1 MLNIFAFCYYFL
13 FRTLIPITTAIN
25 FAEKENSCER
35 FNVSNEIEMQRMN
48 KESLKQWKKKRSST
62 FMVYCIMY
70 LLSGM
75 QTAFMNAT
83 IWIYVTRQIRTK
95 KPYLVFGILNAI
107 IFLPSVLSNPVI
119 AYCGDKYR
127 RPKLML
133 YCTNMLSIIGS
144 ILYLFYFSA
153 WFPIIGSFILG
164 FRYSLR
170 SIMVAEIARS
180 YPQNEVAKKLPL
192 FSNFYYV
199 GLCPTV
205 VILIFFEKVDI
216 NIGGLHIQY
225 GNINAIFI
233 IFMTVIIQT
242 LAVFYV
248 HDLSKEYDLKE
259 EETNQKKQYQ
269 IKEKDMVE
277 IESNGREKLIIEE
290 KEFSQGG
297 KLKRLLTNFDVGL
310 SYFLTFFY
318 AYAEMAIL
326 KYVPI
331 VIITK
336 LHYKVTLLNIGLLAN
351 SIMSIIIL
359 WFLVRVYITAKS
371 AFYVCVIAFFSMIVL
386 GLLFLLMKPGNSCTV
401 NWILAMFLYTL
412 FSVFYL
418 ADDVFLVCLTAKL
431 VKSDIQSLAE
441 SVRLSIKHMSSILA
455 GLSIQVVTDHYDV
468 FYISISVVIIIS
480 LSLLFF
486 RRKSLTNPQPLV

>member
-1 MLNIFAFCYYFL
+1 
-13 FRTLIPITTAIN
+13 
-25 FAEKENSCER
+25 
-35 FNVSNEIEMQRMN
+35 MQRIN
-48 KESLKQWKKKRSST
+48 EESLKQWKKKRSST
-62 FMVYCIMY
+62 FMVYCLMY

-83 IWIYVTRQIRTK
+83 IWVYVTRQVRTN

-107 IFLPSVLSNPVI
+107 IFLPSVLSNPFI
-119 AYCGDKYR
+119 AYFGDKYR

-144 ILYLFYFSA
+144 ILYMFYFSA

-180 YPQNEVAKKLPL
+180 YPQDEVAKKLPL

-216 NIGGLHIQY
+216 NIGGLRIQY
-225 GNINAIFI
+225 GNINTIFI
-233 IFMTVIIQT
+233 IVMTVVIQM

-248 HDLSKEYDLKE
+248 HDLSKEYDLKHE
-259 EETNQKKQYQ
+259 EAKQNKQYK

-277 IESNGREKLIIEE
+277 IEGDDKEKLVLEE
-290 KEFSQGG
+290 EEFSQTEN
-297 KLKRLLTNFDVGL
+297 LKRLFTNFDVVL

-318 AYAEMAIL
+318 AYAEMTML

-336 LHYKVTLLNIGLLAN
+336 LHYKVTVLNVGLLTN
-351 SIMSIIIL
+351 SLMSIVIL
-359 WFLVRVYITAKS
+359 CFLVRVYITSKS
-371 AFYVCVIAFFSMIVL
+371 AYYVCVIAFCSMIVV
-386 GLLFLLMKPGNSCTV
+386 GLLFLLMKPRNSCTV
-401 NWILAMFLYTL
+401 NWTLAIFVYTL

-431 VKSDIQSLAE
+431 VKSDIQSFAE
-441 SVRLSIKHMSSILA
+441 SFRLSIKHMSSILA
-455 GLSIQVVTDHYDV
+455 GLSIQIVTDYYDI
-468 FYISISVVIIIS
+468 FYIFISALITIS

-486 RRKSLTNPQPLV
+486 RRKSLINPQPLV